1 MSSRKRELL
10 KDIETIVKERKID
23 FTTEKNLNSAIQDIS
38 DLAPSLFSKA
48 WLMKKLDIIENLA
61 GDKTYTKKSLA
72 KMLND
77 NGVSKSGA
85 GPSKKESLRPVQRF
99 ANFDVKSGTKTYNDD
114 DEGFE
119 TASENGSMSSA
130 MKQAQAY
137 HNNYKDT
144 GDSTIQSVE
153 NNMLQEE
160 VNELTNK
167 QQETSEIKNYPIT
180 YDIGMNGTMI
190 INEPIEVKHLK
201 ETQKIVQI
209 DQQTPAGKAVKKQ
222 FDMEQLMNELAI
234 LREQLPLIKAAARQ
248 QVDAEKDEATRIK
261 VKADGA
267 TQGQAMYL
275 EYLKSVKTQHSI

>member
-1 MSSRKRELL
+1 MSSKKRELL

-48 WLMKKLDIIENLA
+48 WLMKKLDILENLT
-61 GDKTYTKKSLA
+61 GDKTYTKKSLT

-85 GPSKKESLRPVQRF
+85 GPSKKESFARPVQKF
-99 ANFDVKSGTKTYNDD
+99 AKFGSD

-119 TASENGSMSSA
+119 TASENGSMSA
-130 MKQAQAY
+130 GMKQAHAY

-144 GDSTIQSVE
+144 GDATIQSVE

-167 QQETSEIKNYPIT
+167 QQETSEIKNYPVT
-180 YDIGMNGTMI
+180 YDIGMNGNMI
-190 INEPIEVKHLK
+190 INEPIEVKQLK

-234 LREQLPLIKAAARQ
+234 LREQLPFIKAAARQ
-248 QVDAEKDEATRIK
+248 QVDAEKDEVIRMK

-275 EYLKSVKTQHSI
+275 EYLKSVKTQHSL

>member
-1 MSSRKRELL
+1 MSSKKRELL

-38 DLAPSLFSKA
+38 NLAPSLFSKA
-48 WLMKKLDIIENLA
+48 LLMKKLDILENLT

-72 KMLND
+72 KMLTD
-77 NGVSKSGA
+77 DGASKSGA
-85 GPSKKESLRPVQRF
+85 GPSKKESFARPVQKF
-99 ANFDVKSGTKTYNDD
+99 AKFGSDD
-114 DEGFE
+114 DDGFE
-119 TASENGSMSSA
+119 TASENGSMTA
-130 MKQAQAY
+130 ALKQAHAY
-137 HNNYKDT
+137 YNNYKDT
-144 GDSTIQSVE
+144 GDATIQSVE

-167 QQETSEIKNYPIT
+167 QQETSEIKNYPVT
-180 YDIGMNGTMI
+180 YDINMNGNMI
-190 INEPIEVKHLK
+190 INEPIEVKQLK

-275 EYLKSVKTQHSI
+275 EYLKSVKTQHAI